1 MALAAVQTALAR
13 LCTEAAARAELRAD
27 PEAFARRWGLSSEE
41 SESLARE
48 VLGEA
53 EAFARSLRRKRMDEA
68 ARSMPLARQVL
79 GLSFEP
85 FFARFAAA
93 TPLGSTRNPA
103 LDALDFHHWLLTS
116 GVTALALDDRHAL
129 RYEAAWLTMQHT
141 ARRFLALWLLVPN
154 SGSPSRTFAIWWRW
168 RGKLRHWVGG

>member
-27 PEAFARRWGLSSEE
+27 PEAFARRWGLSVEE
-41 SESLARE
+41 SESLARD

-53 EAFARSLRRKRMDEA
+53 EAFALSLRRKRFDEA

-79 GLSFEP
+79 GP
-85 FFARFAAA
+85 YFAPLFHQYAAA
-93 TPLGSTRNPA
+93 TPLGSARNPA
-103 LDALDFHHWLLTS
+103 LDALDFYHWLLTS
-116 GVTALALDDRHAL
+116 GAATLALYDRHAL
-129 RYEAAWLTMQHT
+129 RYGAGWLTMQHT
-141 ARRFLALWLLVPN
+141 PRRLLVLWLLVPN
-154 SGSPSRTFAIWWRW
+154 SGTPSRSFAIWWRW